1 MSSILKFE
9 MPPLQSLP
17 VAGRPDDSVP
27 PFSSASRDLFR
38 TCNNQRSFFFK
49 HDLQNNPLMS
59 LPSLLELARRRP
71 QKGAYA
77 HWSNGTV
84 GVDDRWD
91 AGQGP
96 RYTLDETIAN
106 IENNNSLVVLK
117 HVEEDSVY
125 GPFIREVFERVID
138 LAGPTMRDDILRGRG
153 TILIASPR
161 RVTTYHIDSDLNYLF
176 QIAGDKWFSVF
187 DHNDRTLTTHEEL
200 ENFFGGDLNSA
211 VFKHGRQK
219 DASLYDLCA
228 GYAVHVPCFAAH
240 WAQNRDAPSI
250 ALSINWDL
258 NSIMRLGRIYRLNG
272 KLRHRGWQPAPPGTS
287 AWRDSMKLAALDGL
301 TLARRLAGRASQ
313 APETM
318 NS

>member
-1 MSSILKFE
+1 MSSILKVE

-49 HDLQNNPLMS
+49 HDLQNNPLMG
-59 LPSLLELARRRP
+59 LPSLLELSRRRP
-71 QKGAYA
+71 QNGAYA

-96 RYTLDETIAN
+96 RYSLNETIAN

-117 HVEEDSVY
+117 HVEQDPVY
-125 GPFIREVFERVID
+125 GPFIHEVFERVID

-176 QIAGDKWFSVF
+176 QIAGDKYFSVF

-211 VFKHGRQK
+211 VFKDGRQK

-240 WAQNRDAPSI
+240 WAQNRDTPSI

-287 AWRDSMKLAALDGL
+287 AWRDRMKLAALDGL